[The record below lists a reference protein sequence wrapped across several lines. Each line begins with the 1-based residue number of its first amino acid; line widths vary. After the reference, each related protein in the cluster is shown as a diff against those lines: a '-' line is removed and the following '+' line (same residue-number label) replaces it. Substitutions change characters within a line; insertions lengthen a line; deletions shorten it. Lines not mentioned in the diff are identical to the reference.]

1 MFADV
6 AGTLQGFLDLGRGW
20 DGEAARPVDA
30 AAVALALDLLRS
42 IDRIAMRRQARWR
55 DPQVAPDPD
64 GAGVDLIWQQAEHWL
79 MLSVLPGEAHCVLVT
94 SQRTG
99 EEAHMRRA
107 SLAEA
112 TDEALALLEP
122 MVVFGARE

>member
-6 AGTLQGFLDLGRGW
+6 AGTLQGFKDLGRGW

-55 DPQVAPDPD
+55 DPQVAPDAA
-64 GAGVDLIWQQAEHWL
+64 GGVDLIWQQAEHWL

-94 SQRTG
+94 SQRMG

-112 TDEALALLEP
+112 VEEALGLFDP
-122 MVVFGARE
+122 MVVFGVRE